1 MTVAVQGSATL
12 AIAQHHFDAAA
23 GRLDLGP
30 SLTSVLRQIKRELIV
45 HFPVEMDDGSFRVY
59 TGFRVQHNIARGPA
73 KGGLRYHPA
82 MTLADARALAM
93 FMTWKAAV
101 VGLPFGGAKGGVIV
115 DPKALSVTELE
126 RLTRRFT
133 TEISLLLGPDR
144 DIPAPD
150 IGTGP
155 QEMAWIMDTLSMHA
169 GFSVPASVTGK
180 PIVIGG
186 SEGRHAAT
194 GRGITT
200 VAVQALRDSGIDPTG
215 ATAAVQGFGQVG
227 SATAQLLAAAAVRVV
242 AVSDSGGGLHSE
254 AGLDIDALIALKAEG
269 GALADYG
276 GAETLTNDELLTLD
290 VDLLAPCALEAQ
302 ITAANAAQVHARV
315 IAEGANAAV
324 DPEADAVLA
333 DGGVLIVPD
342 ILANAGGVV
351 VSYFEWVQDLQAF
364 FWAAGEVNAR
374 LREVMVRGYDAVRA
388 RALAENL
395 SLRESAHQ
403 IAVAK
408 VAEATEVRGI
418 YP

>member
-1 MTVAVQGSATL
+1 MTATVQGSATL

-23 GRLDLGP
+23 RQLDLDP
-30 SLTSVLRQIKRELIV
+30 STTAVLRNIKRELIV
-45 HFPVEMDDGSFRVY
+45 HFPVEMDDGSFKVY

-115 DPKALSVTELE
+115 DPKALSPPELE

-133 TEISLLLGPDR
+133 TEISLLIGPDR

-169 GFSVPASVTGK
+169 GYSVPASVTGK
-180 PIVIGG
+180 PTVIGG

-194 GRGITT
+194 GRGIAT
-200 VAVQALRDSGIDPTG
+200 VAVQALNDSGIDPTG
-215 ATAAVQGFGQVG
+215 ATVAVQGFGQVG
-227 SATAQLLAAAAVRVV
+227 SNTAHLLAAAGLRVV
-242 AVSDSGGGLHSE
+242 AVSDSHGGLHNDG
-254 AGLDIDALIALKAEG
+254 GLDIDALTALKEEG

-276 GAETLTNDELLTLD
+276 RGETMTNDELLTLG
-290 VDLLAPCALEAQ
+290 VDLLVPCALEAQ
-302 ITAANAAQVHARV
+302 ITAANAAQVRARV

-324 DPEADAVLA
+324 DPEGDAVLA
-333 DGGVLIVPD
+333 DRGVLIVPD

-351 VSYFEWVQDLQAF
+351 VSFFEWAQDLQTF
-364 FWAAGEVNAR
+364 FWAPGEVNGR
-374 LREVMVRGYDAVRA
+374 LREVMIRSYDAVRA
-388 RALAENL
+388 RSQADKT
-395 SLRESAHQ
+395 SMREAAYS
-403 IAVAK
+403 IAVK
-408 VAEATEVRGI
+408 SVAEATAVRGI

>member
-1 MTVAVQGSATL
+1 MTGVVDGSATL
-12 AIAQHHFDAAA
+12 AIAQHNFDRAAEQ
-23 GRLDLGP
+23 LGLAP
-30 SLTSVLRQIKRELIV
+30 SLITVLRSIKRELIV
-45 HFPVEMDDGSFRVY
+45 HFPVEMDDGSFRLY
-59 TGFRVQHNIARGPA
+59 TGFRVQHNLARGPA

-101 VGLPFGGAKGGVIV
+101 VGVPFGGAKGGVIV
-115 DPKALSVTELE
+115 DPKVLSATELE
-126 RLTRRFT
+126 RLTRRLT
-133 TEISLLLGPDR
+133 TELSLILGPDR

-169 GFSVPASVTGK
+169 GYSVPASVTGK
-180 PIVIGG
+180 PTVIGG
-186 SEGRHAAT
+186 TEGRHAAT

-200 VAVQALRDSGIDPTG
+200 VAVQALQDSGIDPAG
-215 ATAAVQGFGQVG
+215 ATAAIQGFGQVG
-227 SATAQLLAAAAVRVV
+227 STTAHLLAAAGVRVV
-242 AVSDSGGGLHSE
+242 AVSDSQGGLHSG
-254 AGLDIDALIALKAEG
+254 AGLDVDALSALKQEG
-269 GALADYG
+269 GALRDYG

-290 VDLLAPCALEAQ
+290 VDLLVPCALEAQ
-302 ITAANAAQVHARV
+302 ITAANAATVNARV

-324 DPEADAVLA
+324 DPDGDAILA
-333 DGGVLIVPD
+333 DRNVLIVPD

-351 VSYFEWVQDLQAF
+351 VSFFEWTQDLQAF
-364 FWAAGEVNAR
+364 FWAPGESNAR
-374 LREVMVRGYDAVRA
+374 LREMMVRSYDAVRA
-388 RALAENL
+388 RAQSEGI
-395 SLRESAHQ
+395 SMRESAYH